1 MSSVK
6 KILTFIVALVLV
18 VGAAATPVLSP
29 TALAFSFDFH
39 FSIPSISIPSIS
51 IPTISIPDISI
62 PTISIP
68 DISISNFDMPQI
80 NSPTLGDLSGLS
92 GLSDWDFSGVSGNSG
107 GGGTSSSSSMNATSD
122 ITKQMAD
129 NSAAWYVAKAVTVS
143 DTATPEEKATAQK
156 TMDKLHETNTKLA
169 NVLTGGNENNAKYD
183 PKTGSW
189 EIKQTNGTVI
199 KSSNNG
205 LIGQATAVSYC
216 ATDKNGSVLSDQ
228 TSSSQ
233 VYAKGVVDS
242 YLSSGG
248 TPEALAKAYNTSA
261 KITASIDSQG
271 LGYDFENLKNNPSA
285 SADAEASVVQ
295 AILGLT
301 DEQRDAL
308 YNELFAIKTEY
319 NGTKNKLS
327 KSELTDEEAAAIEK
341 ELSKINAEAQGIRE
355 KYGYSGN
362 YNGSDSNVGDT
373 QNGGFFIPN
382 SITYTVGGGGSS
394 STPTPDSGETTPPP
408 LNIYTITAT
417 AERGGTISPSG
428 YVNVLEGSSKSFTI
442 GVENENFT
450 LQSVLVDGK
459 DVGAVTHY
467 VFENVTAPHTIKV
480 IGKGKAE
487 AKINDVDILD
497 PGGKVIGKDGSIKSG
512 YGIEAKTDI
521 TLTNAKIVEAYATM
535 SNGDR
540 CEMELVDGELV
551 FVKNKNSKINARR
564 YYIPVETK
572 DGKFD
577 VTIHLTAVSLDDP
590 TFKLTDSYKR
600 TIIIKGSMYEDDFT
614 GDR

>member
-29 TALAFSFDFH
+29 TALAFS
-39 FSIPSISIPSIS
+39 
-51 IPTISIPDISI
+51 
-62 PTISIP
+62 
-68 DISISNFDMPQI
+68 
-80 NSPTLGDLSGLS
+80 L
-92 GLSDWDFSGVSGNSG
+92 DFSGIFSNLDSANSNLNSASSIFSGWSVSGSSGNRG
-107 GGGTSSSSSMNATSD
+107 GGGTSSSSSANATSNVS
-122 ITKQMAD
+122 KQQQMAN
-129 NSAAWYVAKAVTVS
+129 NSAAWHAHNATANS
-143 DTATPEEKATAQK
+143 PTATPAQK
-156 TMDKLHETNTKLA
+156 AAAKESMNKLHAENVRLA
-169 NVLTGGNENNAKYD
+169 NEVAGGNKNNAKYD
-183 PKTGSW
+183 AKTGTW

-199 KSSNNG
+199 KSANNG
-205 LIGQATAVSYC
+205 LKGQAIAVSYST
-216 ATDKNGSVLSDQ
+216 TDKNGNVLSSQ
-228 TSSSQ
+228 THSSQ
-233 VYAKGVVDS
+233 IYSKGAVDS

-261 KITASIDSQG
+261 KITATLDAQG
-271 LGYDFENLKNNPSA
+271 LGYDFANLKDNPST

-301 DEQRDAL
+301 DEQRDTL
-308 YNELFAIKTEY
+308 YNELFAVKTEY
-319 NGTKNKLS
+319 NDS
-327 KSELTDEEAAAIEK
+327 KKDFINSEQTDEDAAALEK
-341 ELSKINAEAQGIRE
+341 KLSKINAKAQEIRE

-480 IGKGKAE
+480 IGKNKAE

-540 CEMELVDGELV
+540 CEMELVGGELV